1 MRSLIA
7 SASLALVALAATPV
21 FAQAPP
27 PDSVTE
33 VLRQKVVPGTTD
45 KYEAG
50 RKKHMAWHKAQSDPW
65 TWNVYEITT
74 GPDTGGY
81 IIVSPNHQWADIDT
95 WAAKYNDADQADAA
109 ASMAGTQAS
118 SVLSYWTQL
127 NAISR
132 LPPADSSPTPLVSLT
147 VYSVKPGHD
156 AALTAA
162 IVKLNTALTAAKYP
176 LHSIW
181 YRLSSGG
188 ATPAYAVVTPRA
200 NMASFGDAVLP
211 AIEKQLGKP
220 GSEAL
225 VKEFF
230 DNVTGVTTEL
240 MQRRADLSYAPN

>member
-7 SASLALVALAATPV
+7 SASIALVALAAAPA

-27 PDSVTE
+27 DSVAQ
-33 VLRQKVVPGTTD
+33 VLRQKAVPGATA

-50 RKKHMAWHKAQSDPW
+50 RKKHMAWHKAQGDPW
-65 TWNVYEITT
+65 TWDVYEITT

-81 IIVSPNHQWADIDT
+81 IIASPNHQWADMDT
-95 WAAKYNDADQADAA
+95 WTAKYGDGDQADAA

-118 SVLSYWTQL
+118 SQLSYWTQL
-127 NAISR
+127 NSVSR
-132 LPPADSSPTPLVSLT
+132 LPPADAAPTPLVSLT
-147 VYSVKPGHD
+147 IYSVKPGHD
-156 AALTAA
+156 AALMATVA
-162 IVKLNTALTAAKYP
+162 KLNTALTAAKYP

-181 YRLSSGG
+181 FRLTSGG

-200 NMASFGDAVLP
+200 NMASFGDAVMA

-230 DNVTGVTTEL
+230 DNVTGVSTEL
-240 MQRRADLSYAPN
+240 LQRRADLSYAPN

>member
-7 SASLALVALAATPV
+7 SASIALVALASAPV

-27 PDSVTE
+27 PDSVSE

-50 RKKHMAWHKAQSDPW
+50 RKKHMGWHKAQGDPW
-65 TWNVYEITT
+65 TWNVYEILT

-81 IIVSPNHQWADIDT
+81 VIVSPNHQWADIDT
-95 WAAKYNDADQADAA
+95 WTAKYNEADQADAA

-118 SVLSYWTQL
+118 SQLSYWTQL

-132 LPPADSSPTPLVSLT
+132 LPAADAAPTPLVSLT

-156 AALTAA
+156 SALTAA
-162 IVKLNTALTAAKYP
+162 IVKLNTALVAAKYP
-176 LHSIW
+176 LHSLW
-181 YRLSSGG
+181 FRLSSGG

-200 NMASFGDAVLP
+200 NMASFGDAVMP
-211 AIEKQLGKP
+211 AIEKQLGKA
-220 GSEAL
+220 GSDAL

-240 MQRRADLSYAPN
+240 LQRRVDLSYAPN

>member
-7 SASLALVALAATPV
+7 SASIALVALAAVPV

-50 RKKHMAWHKAQSDPW
+50 RKKHMAWHKAQGDPW

-81 IIVSPNHQWADIDT
+81 IIASPNHQWADIDT
-95 WAAKYNDADQADAA
+95 WTAKYGEGDQADAG

-118 SVLSYWTQL
+118 SQLTYWTQL

-132 LPPADSSPTPLVSLT
+132 LPAADAVPTPPASLT
-147 VYSVKPGHD
+147 IYSVKPGHD

-200 NMASFGDAVLP
+200 NMASFGEAVIA

-220 GSEAL
+220 GSDAL

-240 MQRRADLSYAPN
+240 LQRRADLSYAPN